1 MTAPRKSRGTK
12 TSHKSTEPRKRKL
25 SPEAQ
30 ARAKERKAAARAK
43 EKEAKAARKAKILLK
58 AKEMKAKEKAKK
70 DTRKA
75 TENAR
80 AAKHAHAKAI
90 AEAWH
95 ESQALRAKFK
105 QSPTIQ
111 NERAKHVAIEKHRLM
126 LKENM
131 SRGAAG
137 QKARSKHPLSDMRE
151 VIAHHEDSKEFE
163 KLLAAAREIDKEL
176 PGQDRAKKADE
187 LIATLR
193 GRNNEIMRDVVLGSP
208 KGSYVDEVKQRYKG
222 AGHHQHRHHGHGHH
236 HRHHGHGHGHHGH
249 GHGHGHHGH
258 GHRGHGHHH

>member
-1 MTAPRKSRGTK
+1 MTAP
-12 TSHKSTEPRKRKL
+12 HKSHATKKPKKRKV

-43 EKEAKAARKAKILLK
+43 ETEAKAARKAKILLK

-70 DTRKA
+70 DAEKA
-75 TENAR
+75 KENAR
-80 AAKHAHAKAI
+80 AAKHAHAKAT

-95 ESQALRAKFK
+95 ESQALREKFR
-105 QSPTIQ
+105 QSPTIE
-111 NERAKHVAIEKHRLM
+111 NKRAKHVAIEKHRLM

-137 QKARSKHPLSDMRE
+137 QKARRNHPLSDMRE
-151 VIAHHEDSKEFE
+151 AIAHHEDSKEFE

-222 AGHHQHRHHGHGHH
+222 AGHHGHRHHH
-236 HRHHGHGHGHHGH
+236 HRHHGAHGHGHHGH
-249 GHGHGHHGH
+249 GHHH
-258 GHRGHGHHH
+258 